1 MAGILD
7 IEAGRGAVVAATA
20 ALSGLAGSMY
30 AVGNTELGPFFR
42 EVDDMIRLGEAT
54 RVAILAEALARGVVA
69 ASDCPSVT
77 SWVIQ
82 WAPSFRSGG
91 AAQLVSVAQA
101 TRTVRNG
108 ALAAAVLGARVGS
121 GAPRWRWSR
130 WTSCAPGC
138 ATRPWT
144 RSGRGSSRSP

>member
-69 ASDCPSVT
+69 ARFDAWQGYWT
-77 SWVIQ
+77 S
-82 WAPSFRSGG
+82 RRD
-91 AAQLVSVAQA
+91 AAQ
-101 TRTVRNG
+101 
-108 ALAAAVLGARVGS
+108 
-121 GAPRWRWSR
+121 WSR
-130 WTSCAPGC
+130 RPLRCPAWPGPC
-138 ATRPWT
+138 MRSATPSWG
-144 RSGRGSSRSP
+144 RSSARSMT